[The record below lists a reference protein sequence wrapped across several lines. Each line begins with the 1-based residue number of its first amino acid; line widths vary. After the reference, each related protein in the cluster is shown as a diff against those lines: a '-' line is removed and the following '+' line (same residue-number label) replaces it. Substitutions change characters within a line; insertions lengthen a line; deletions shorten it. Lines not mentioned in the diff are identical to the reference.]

1 MRKIFMILFIL
12 VIVMGF
18 IACAG
23 KSEKTS
29 DNLNDVNEE
38 ISTKDELVSPE
49 PKTKD
54 NSETNMPK
62 DSSNITPTQA
72 IINVEE
78 VINEEVALEL
88 EPFID
93 SLTPRPFAV
102 NCNQNGE
109 MFIVCAPSSGN
120 GTLYQVST
128 AGELNKICEVEGTFM
143 GPGMAFDQNNDIYIP
158 TGTELKKYKIDGT
171 FEVVASGF
179 KNAWDVTLDKNN
191 NVYVADESGE
201 AVYRITPSGD
211 KEVIIEPKKKTGLHF
226 IQTGLEYNPVDD
238 SLYVLYQGCIYRYS
252 LSSENIMES
261 QELIY
266 KSTDTR
272 CIAFDKDGNLYVDQ
286 KDSVIMIELDKKAA
300 KTYRINGGSSI
311 FVGLNFGKG
320 EFDENTLYIAT
331 SNSLRKYTRK

>member
-1 MRKIFMILFIL
+1 
-12 VIVMGF
+12 MGF
-18 IACAG
+18 VACAD

-29 DNLNDVNEE
+29 DNLKDVNEE
-38 ISTKDELVSPE
+38 ISTGDESVSPE
-49 PKTKD
+49 PKTKG
-54 NSETNMPK
+54 NSVTNMPK

-72 IINVEE
+72 IINAEE
-78 VINEEVALEL
+78 IVNEEVALEL

-93 SLTPRPFAV
+93 SLDPRPFAV

-109 MFIVCAPSSGN
+109 MFIVCAPPSGN

-128 AGELNKICEVEGTFM
+128 AGELKKICEVEGTFM

-158 TGTELKKYKIDGT
+158 TGTELKKYKTDGT

-179 KNAWDVTLDKNN
+179 ENAWDVTVDKNN
-191 NVYVADESGE
+191 NVYVADEMGE
-201 AVYRITPSGD
+201 TVYRITPSGD
-211 KEVIIEPKKKTGLHF
+211 KEVIIEPKRKTGLRYLQVG
-226 IQTGLEYNPVDD
+226 IEYNPVDD
-238 SLYVLYQGCIYRYS
+238 SLYVLYLGCIYRYS

-266 KSTDTR
+266 KSTGIR

-286 KDSVIMIELDKKAA
+286 NDSVIMIGQDKKTA
-300 KTYRINGGSSI
+300 KTYRINGGSNN

-331 SNSLRKYTRK
+331 SNNLSKFTRK